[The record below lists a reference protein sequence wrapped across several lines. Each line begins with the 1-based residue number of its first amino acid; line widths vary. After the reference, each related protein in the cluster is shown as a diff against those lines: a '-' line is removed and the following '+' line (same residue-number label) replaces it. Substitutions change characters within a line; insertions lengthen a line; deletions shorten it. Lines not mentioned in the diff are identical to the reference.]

1 MLNEKH
7 KVRALDQ
14 NQNHRMIPD
23 RDLDH
28 SLKKTFFVKM
38 LQDLNQS
45 RVQNPELDLKLEIN
59 RANVEVGLAPS
70 LIFHQNR
77 PEHRH
82 RFEITTSHVR
92 VRAGPAVGV
101 ETAKEQE
108 HVVDVEVKVEPVVDL
123 ENEESQNQ
131 ESEVV
136 LEVEGIEAELEVET
150 ENALRVAQGRETE
163 KRQSHAITRYQE
175 SHFLFLK
182 NGSI

>member
-92 VRAGPAVGV
+92 VGAGPAVGV

-131 ESEVV
+131 EVC
-136 LEVEGIEAELEVET
+136 
-150 ENALRVAQGRETE
+150 
-163 KRQSHAITRYQE
+163 
-175 SHFLFLK
+175 
-182 NGSI
+182 SI